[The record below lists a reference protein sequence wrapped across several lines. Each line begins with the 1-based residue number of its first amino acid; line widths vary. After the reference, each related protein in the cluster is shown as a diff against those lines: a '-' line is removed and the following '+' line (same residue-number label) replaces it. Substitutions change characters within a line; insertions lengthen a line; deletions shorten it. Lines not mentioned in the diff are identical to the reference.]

1 MIAIEPPSLPY
12 PVCLIPPNGA
22 SGRATTPVLTATVP
36 VSINS
41 EAVCAISKLL
51 VNWADI
57 IGNEIAKIAKPVK
70 VNYGRDGIGAGLVL
84 LTNGA
89 NAPIVQAQSK
99 QIIDRVNEVYG
110 YNAISRVR
118 ITQTDPGELINE
130 NSTNH
135 KKHLKPS
142 DLDKIK
148 AKEEV
153 NEVKDDVLKI
163 ALQSLG
169 ANILAKSSN
178 EEELK

>member
-1 MIAIEPPSLPY
+1 MKTKNVSKR
-12 PVCLIPPNGA
+12 
-22 SGRATTPVLTATVP
+22 GRAGFRSASSLLERQIQKT
-36 VSINS
+36 S
-41 EAVCAISKLL
+41 ETRGFAISKLL

-118 ITQTDPGELINE
+118 ITQTDPNELIEE
-130 NSTNH
+130 NLKD
-135 KKHLKPS
+135 KKEHIEPS
-142 DLDKIK
+142 DIDKMK

-153 NEVKDDVLKI
+153 NEVKDEILKTS
-163 ALQSLG
+163 LQSLG
-169 ANILAKSSN
+169 ANILAKSLN

>member
-1 MIAIEPPSLPY
+1 MKTKNVSKR
-12 PVCLIPPNGA
+12 
-22 SGRATTPVLTATVP
+22 GRAGFRSASSLLERQIQKT
-36 VSINS
+36 S
-41 EAVCAISKLL
+41 ETRGFAISKLL

-135 KKHLKPS
+135 KKHFQCKCNYHVQS
-142 DLDKIK
+142 QTMDIFFHCTH
-148 AKEEV
+148 EV
-153 NEVKDDVLKI
+153 SWYYYNLHRDQHIQIQKVMQI
-163 ALQSLG
+163 
-169 ANILAKSSN
+169 
-178 EEELK
+178 

>member
-1 MIAIEPPSLPY
+1 MKTKKVSKR
-12 PVCLIPPNGA
+12 
-22 SGRATTPVLTATVP
+22 GRAGFRSASSLLERQ
-36 VSINS
+36 IHKIS
-41 EAVCAISKLL
+41 ETRGFAISKLL

-130 NSTNH
+130 NLTNH

-148 AKEEV
+148 EKEEV
-153 NEVKDDVLKI
+153 
-163 ALQSLG
+163 LG
-169 ANILAKSSN
+169 VI
-178 EEELK
+178 

>member
-1 MIAIEPPSLPY
+1 MKTKKITKR
-12 PVCLIPPNGA
+12 
-22 SGRATTPVLTATVP
+22 GRAGFRSASSLLEKQIQKT
-36 VSINS
+36 S
-41 EAVCAISKLL
+41 ETRGFAVSKLL

-118 ITQTDPGELINE
+118 ITQTDPNELINE
-130 NSTNH
+130 NLIDH

>member
-1 MIAIEPPSLPY
+1 MKTKNVSKR
-12 PVCLIPPNGA
+12 
-22 SGRATTPVLTATVP
+22 GRAGFRSASSLLERQIQKT
-36 VSINS
+36 S
-41 EAVCAISKLL
+41 ETRGFAISKLL

-57 IGNEIAKIAKPVK
+57 NGNEIAKIAKPVK

-118 ITQTDPGELINE
+118 ITQTDPSELINE
-130 NSTNH
+130 NSTNQ

-142 DLDKIK
+142 YLDKIK

>member
-1 MIAIEPPSLPY
+1 MKTKNVSKR
-12 PVCLIPPNGA
+12 
-22 SGRATTPVLTATVP
+22 GRAGFRSASSLLERQIQKT
-36 VSINS
+36 S
-41 EAVCAISKLL
+41 ETRGFAISKLL

-153 NEVKDDVLKI
+153 NEVKDDVLNI

-169 ANILAKSSN
+169 AIILANSSN
-178 EEELK
+178 VN

>member
-1 MIAIEPPSLPY
+1 M
-12 PVCLIPPNGA
+12 
-22 SGRATTPVLTATVP
+22 
-36 VSINS
+36 
-41 EAVCAISKLL
+41 
-51 VNWADI
+51 
-57 IGNEIAKIAKPVK
+57 
-70 VNYGRDGIGAGLVL
+70 L